1 MSADARLMERLL
13 VVEHKLD
20 ALVATMRAGVPP
32 MASGTLCPACE
43 KEIQYAADFVSK
55 MILRSCGCGHGQQA
69 PMLGFGDLTTMGE
82 SDGRRTQELRS
93 RSEQGD
99 SDEG

>member
-1 MSADARLMERLL
+1 MERLL

-20 ALVATMRAGVPP
+20 ALIATARVGVPP
-32 MASGTLCPACE
+32 MASGTMCPACE
-43 KEIQYAADFVSK
+43 QEIKYAADFMSK

-69 PMLGFGDLTTMGE
+69 PMLGFGDLNTMGA
-82 SDGRRTQELRS
+82 SDGRRDQKLRS
-93 RSEQGD
+93 GPEQID